1 MALDCPLEDGVWQDL
16 KAKKDQNLFNEID
29 KAIAEVQQPRSR
41 FQLERFVL
49 GQHATPEMQYYQT
62 VIELQDMIYKYKH
75 AQIEVKKIELK
86 IAKFRSKNDELAE
99 LKAQQL
105 ELGLIQTRFT
115 MIGAEREVKHLMEI
129 WDGFEHKYSR
139 NQIEEAQP
147 NYWQARLTN
156 NARAMLMGGQ
166 SVNAAHIEA
175 MEQAGVLDSFVAEV
189 EKTKKELA

>member
-1 MALDCPLEDGVWQDL
+1 MFD
-16 KAKKDQNLFNEID
+16 EIN

-62 VIELQDMIYKYKH
+62 VIELQDMIYKYTL
-75 AQIEVKKIELK
+75 AEINVKKTEAK
-86 IAKFRSKNDELAE
+86 IAKLRSTRDEIDE
-99 LKAQQL
+99 LKAQER
-105 ELGLIQTRFT
+105 ELGLAQTRFT
-115 MIGAEREVKHLMEI
+115 MIGAERELKELIAI
-129 WDGFEHKYSR
+129 WDSFTHKYTR
-139 NQIEEAQP
+139 AEIEQAQP
-147 NYWQARLTN
+147 DYWQARLTN
-156 NARAMLMGGQ
+156 NARAMLMGGS

>member
-1 MALDCPLEDGVWQDL
+1 VFEEV
-16 KAKKDQNLFNEID
+16 E

-62 VIELQDMIYKYKH
+62 VIELQDAIYKYKF
-75 AQIEVKKIELK
+75 ALINVKKSELK
-86 IAKFRSKNDELAE
+86 IAKLRATGDELDE

-105 ELGLIQTRFT
+105 ELGLAQTQIT
-115 MIGAEREVKHLMEI
+115 MLGAEREMKHLLEI
-129 WDGFEHKYSR
+129 FDTFTHKYTR
-139 NQIEEAQP
+139 EEIELAQP
-147 NYWQARLTN
+147 DYWQARLTN

-175 MEQAGVLDSFVAEV
+175 MEQAGVLESFVAEV
-189 EKTKKELA
+189 EKTKKELS